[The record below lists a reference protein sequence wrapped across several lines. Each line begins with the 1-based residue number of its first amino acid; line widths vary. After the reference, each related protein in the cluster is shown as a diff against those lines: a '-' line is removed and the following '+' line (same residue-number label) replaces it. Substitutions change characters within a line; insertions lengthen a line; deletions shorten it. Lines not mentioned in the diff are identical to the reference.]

1 MNRGATPRARIYE
14 AFNNNLKRERK
25 PAEDI
30 VMLNDEADQPQKTRC
45 CAQLTVFK
53 GSISTEVE
61 KLNESSRRTAVSCS
75 FLVPWL

>member
-14 AFNNNLKRERK
+14 AFNNNLKREHE

-30 VMLNDEADQPQKTRC
+30 VMLNDIADQPRKTRR

-53 GSISTEVE
+53 DSINGEVE
-61 KLNESSRRTAVSCS
+61 KSNESSRRTAVSCS
-75 FLVPWL
+75 FLVP